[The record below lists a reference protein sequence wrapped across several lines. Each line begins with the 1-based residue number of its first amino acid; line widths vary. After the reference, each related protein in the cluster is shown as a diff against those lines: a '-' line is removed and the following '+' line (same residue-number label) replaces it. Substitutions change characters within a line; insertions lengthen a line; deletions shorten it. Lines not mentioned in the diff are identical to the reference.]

1 MTANAQHQA
10 EIDSKRLMDFL
21 QSNQSVLVAF
31 SGGVD
36 SAVVAAAAY
45 RVRPKNS
52 LAVTAQSPSV
62 SAFQLEMAR
71 KVAKQ
76 IGISHLIVESNE
88 VQRPE
93 YRRND
98 ARRCYWCKHTLYE
111 TLFEIATKQGFEA
124 IASGTNHDDLGDY
137 RPGIE
142 AGRESGVLTPLADL
156 GIGKAAVR
164 AIAQY
169 WELEVWNAP
178 AAPCLASRIA
188 YGVEATPERLHRV
201 EIAESTLRSFG
212 FTDFRVRYHEG
223 DLARIEV
230 APEEIPRICNDE
242 YRLPLLKILYDSGF
256 RFISVDLQGFRS
268 GSLNELVQISGSVVG
283 N

>member
-1 MTANAQHQA
+1 MTANDHHPA
-10 EIDSKRLMDFL
+10 EIDSKRLTDYFE
-21 QSNQSVLVAF
+21 SNQSVLVAF

-45 RVRPKNS
+45 RARPHKS

-71 KVAKQ
+71 NVAKQ
-76 IGISHLIVESNE
+76 IGISHLVVDSNE
-88 VQRPE
+88 VQRAE

-98 ARRCYWCKHTLYE
+98 SRRCYWCKHTLYE
-111 TLFEIATKQGFEA
+111 TLMEIATQQGFEA

-137 RPGIE
+137 RPGID
-142 AGRESGVLTPLADL
+142 AGREVGVLTPLADL
-156 GIGKAAVR
+156 GIGKSAVR
-164 AIAQY
+164 AIAKF

-188 YGVEATPERLHRV
+188 YGVEATPERLRRV
-201 EIAESTLRSFG
+201 EIAEAALRSFG

-230 APEEIPRICNDE
+230 APEEIPRICSE
-242 YRLPLLKILYDSGF
+242 KYRLPLLKILYDSGF